1 MAAVAALDSECRPS
15 YKCVPAVAT
24 VSVWR
29 QHKGA
34 NLVARKATRWA
45 RLTYPEDLVALPVLC
60 EMSSKFKVAV
70 NVAAASISTEGGDAV
85 VLFSGNQEEI
95 DAALGYLRNLG
106 ITVEKT
112 TEPDYWRPD

>member
-1 MAAVAALDSECRPS
+1 M
-15 YKCVPAVAT
+15 T
-24 VSVWR
+24 
-29 QHKGA
+29 H
-34 NLVARKATRWA
+34 WA
-45 RLTYPEDLVALPVLC
+45 RLTYQEDLVALPVLC

-70 NVAAASISTEGGDAV
+70 NVASASISTEGGDAV

-95 DAALGYLRNLG
+95 DAALEYLRNLG